1 MTIKVKA
8 FGNAQLTSGCR
19 GRLKHR
25 AATPTC
31 SSGRNLE
38 AGPPQVSPE
47 WYPRPDRPG
56 RFFSAGR
63 SPRASTGIC
72 ATGGTWTWRYL
83 GYRAAAVGEPSFA
96 GASGGAGAARRARGT
111 SRRAHRR
118 VTPRRQAHRGCL
130 LCALAMRAP
139 LAFAA
144 ASPQGRPWG
153 TRTPP
158 RAGRGRGR
166 GRRGRRKN
174 LERKERAGR
183 RGGGSSGGGKPA
195 PVRPALAQ
203 PPALRTS
210 LAPPPRGPVANHS
223 AAHVTSAACD
233 DLIPGVG

>member
-38 AGPPQVSPE
+38 AGPPPVSSE

-63 SPRASTGIC
+63 SPSASTGIC

-83 GYRAAAVGEPSFA
+83 GYRAAAVGEPSFE
-96 GASGGAGAARRARGT
+96 GATGGAGAPRRARGT

-139 LAFAA
+139 SSLRCRLP
-144 ASPQGRPWG
+144 SG
-153 TRTPP
+153 PP
-158 RAGRGRGR
+158 VGHAH
-166 GRRGRRKN
+166 
-174 LERKERAGR
+174 
-183 RGGGSSGGGKPA
+183 PA
-195 PVRPALAQ
+195 
-203 PPALRTS
+203 
-210 LAPPPRGPVANHS
+210 
-223 AAHVTSAACD
+223 
-233 DLIPGVG
+233 